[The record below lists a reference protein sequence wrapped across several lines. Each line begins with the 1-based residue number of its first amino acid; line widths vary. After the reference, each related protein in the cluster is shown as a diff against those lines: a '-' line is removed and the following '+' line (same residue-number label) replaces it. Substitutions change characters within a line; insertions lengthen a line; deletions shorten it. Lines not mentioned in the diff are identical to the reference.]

1 MLTAQPALA
10 RQVASRIGRFGVWTS
25 VLSDLPASQARAFVR
40 TVESL
45 GFDAL
50 WVPEGAASKEIFAHC
65 GLLLGASER
74 VVIAPGIANI
84 WARDPVAMAN
94 GARTLG
100 EAYPGRFLLGLGVSH
115 APAVASRGGTYQQ
128 PLEHM
133 RRYLEAMD
141 GAAFLGPAPAEPVPV
156 VLAALG
162 PRMLRLGAERTT
174 GVHPYFVPLEHTS
187 QARQILGGG
196 PLLAVEQAVVL
207 EPEPARARAIARRHT
222 VRYLRLDNY
231 ANNLR
236 RLGWSEADLAEAGS
250 DRLVDAIVAWGDA
263 PAIVSRLQAHLDAGA
278 DHVCFQALSAEP
290 DAAGTLRQLERL
302 ARHLAAPAR
311 GG

>member
-10 RQVASRIGRFGVWTS
+10 RQVAGRLGRIGVWTS
-25 VLSDLPASQARAFVR
+25 VLSDLPASQARAVVQR
-40 TVESL
+40 VEAL
-45 GFDAL
+45 GFQAL

-65 GLLLGASER
+65 GLLLAASER
-74 VVIAPGIANI
+74 LVIAPGIANI

-100 EAYPGRFLLGLGVSH
+100 EAYAGRFLLGLGVSH
-115 APAVASRGGTYQQ
+115 APAVASRGGTYEK

-133 RRYLEAMD
+133 RRYLEAVD
-141 GAAFLGPAPAEPVPV
+141 GAAYLGPAPAEPVPV

-162 PRMLRLGAERTT
+162 PRMLRLGAERTA
-174 GVHPYFVPLEHTS
+174 GVHPYFVPPEHTR
-187 QARQILGGG
+187 QARQILGAG

-207 EPEPARARAIARRHT
+207 EAEPERARAIARHHT

-236 RLGWSEADLAEAGS
+236 RLGWSEADLADAGS
-250 DRLVDAIVAWGDA
+250 DRLVDAIVAWGDES
-263 PAIVSRLQAHLDAGA
+263 AIADRLQAHLDAGA
-278 DHVCFQALSAEP
+278 DHVCIQALTAEP
-290 DAAGTLRQLERL
+290 DAAGTLGQLERL
-302 ARHLAAPAR
+302 AGRLGLA
-311 GG
+311 